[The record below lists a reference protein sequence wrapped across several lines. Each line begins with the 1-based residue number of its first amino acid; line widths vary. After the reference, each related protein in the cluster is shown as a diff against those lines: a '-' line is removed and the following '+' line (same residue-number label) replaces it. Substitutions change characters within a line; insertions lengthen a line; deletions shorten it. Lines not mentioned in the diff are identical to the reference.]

1 MTLQVIFSL
10 GLFLCVSGVEQ
21 RYIDKNLVQCMTD
34 LNLTSFV
41 QLLTEAKL
49 DANLKTGGMVL
60 LFGLKIKF
68 KSDIL
73 DFLIKSVDNLSDYR
87 YITLMLTNFTK
98 PYEL

>member
-1 MTLQVIFSL
+1 
-10 GLFLCVSGVEQ
+10 
-21 RYIDKNLVQCMTD
+21 MTD

-73 DFLIKSVDNLSDYR
+73 DFIIKSVDNLSDYR
-87 YITLMLTNFTK
+87 YITLMLTNLTK
-98 PYEL
+98 HVQILSTCTSTSTLYCQKSILTT